1 MSKGTTNASGTPSFL
16 FRGLGANT
24 AAPNASATPTASVF
38 GTVSGASNTGAAAN
52 PFSFGGNTQSSA
64 PSIFGSSKPVASLDV
79 SAKPAALPFG
89 AASGSAF
96 GQKNGSSVLGSF
108 GASNSASDSA
118 APPPAGSL
126 FGAATPASAGSDTA
140 KSATSG
146 VFGAKPE
153 SAEPEKKSETAAPQF
168 SFGKQASSGSESS
181 DSTVKP
187 SLFGHKDAAAAPA
200 PSLFGANPAENTSS
214 SLGLFGA
221 KSADKCSTI
230 TGLFGSKPEASGG
243 LFGAANEGTS
253 DKPAGGLFGA
263 KTDTASTAGVIFGK
277 TADATPVS
285 TGGLFGAKT
294 EAPKPASLLFSLG
307 KTEPAKEGLAPFF
320 GNKKETTTDNATP
333 SFSFG
338 KSAESKGDTA
348 AAPSFSFGKPAETKP
363 STEKTPAPSFSFG
376 AKPAEAAKP
385 AETTA
390 KADALAA
397 APATGIS
404 STPSTAPK
412 TDQKDKDKLAAKN
425 QPNLKPTQAKP
436 IAVSLDNK
444 TLDDLIMSWS
454 KKLTQT
460 ESIFSEYT
468 EKVREWDEKLA
479 NTGQDI
485 MDLHRDSVK
494 VEGLQQRIDQQLLF
508 VEIQQ
513 AELDKILDNYE
524 QQADIL
530 LANIDSNGFENSIVP
545 AGNRSSA
552 GASNLYATDD
562 LREKAYYNAE
572 VIDDKLSLL
581 GDNLLSL
588 IESIN
593 SVSGAFNKELLK
605 GIKTEEG
612 DSGSPSFVEGTVKL
626 INLHLDSLK
635 YIESKKNELEAK
647 VKLLNGS

>member
-1 MSKGTTNASGTPSFL
+1 MKPSSQP
-16 FRGLGANT
+16 AD
-24 AAPNASATPTASVF
+24 V
-38 GTVSGASNTGAAAN
+38 
-52 PFSFGGNTQSSA
+52 Q
-64 PSIFGSSKPVASLDV
+64 KPVFS
-79 SAKPAALPFG
+79 FG
-89 AASGSAF
+89 AASTAS
-96 GQKNGSSVLGSF
+96 
-108 GASNSASDSA
+108 GA
-118 APPPAGSL
+118 
-126 FGAATPASAGSDTA
+126 SDTA
-140 KSATSG
+140 AKPLFGGTVPSVPSGGFKFDAKSSIPLPLDASSTGQNTTQTSTSR

-153 SAEPEKKSETAAPQF
+153 SAEPEKKSEIAAPQF
-168 SFGKQASSGSESS
+168 FFGKQASSGSESS

-187 SLFGHKDAAAAPA
+187 ALFGHKDTAAAPP
-200 PSLFGANPAENTSS
+200 PSLFAANPAESTSS

-221 KSADKCSTI
+221 KSADKSSTI

-253 DKPAGGLFGA
+253 DKPGGGLFGA

-277 TADATPVS
+277 TADATAVS
-285 TGGLFGAKT
+285 KEGLFGAKT

-307 KTEPAKEGLAPFF
+307 NTESEKEGLAPLF

-363 STEKTPAPSFSFG
+363 STGKTPAPSFSFG
-376 AKPAEAAKP
+376 AKPVEAADP

-390 KADALAA
+390 KADPLAA

-412 TDQKDKDKLAAKN
+412 TDQKDKDKLEEKN

-513 AELDKILDNYE
+513 GELDKILDNYE

-593 SVSGAFNKELLK
+593 SVSCAFNKELLK

-612 DSGSPSFVEGTVKL
+612 GGGSPSFVEGTVKL

-635 YIESKKNELEAK
+635 YIESKKNELETK